1 MGCIKPQETN
11 DLKNKIKINFITRK
25 CIFLFKTNF
34 NLKQKETISLNLFF
48 FKKKIFF
55 LKKKIKQF
63 FKKKSFLIKLSQ
75 RKDFKKKNF
84 FFLNRFLIYFLEFF
98 FKKKI
103 YLNITK
109 FTKIPKFN
117 KLNKQQL
124 FVKNL
129 KKKLKF
135 NKKITI
141 ILYYS
146 LLLKDSYLFAS
157 FFKKILE
164 KINIKKHKKI
174 LKKLF
179 KLIKTCFYPYFNLF
193 GIQGV
198 FINIAGKIGVSGNAK
213 KRRFFFFFGRHSLST
228 KTLKYSF
235 TRTPI

>member
-1 MGCIKPQETN
+1 M
-11 DLKNKIKINFITRK
+11 LLNFITRK
-25 CIFLFKTNF
+25 CIFFSKINF
-34 NLKQKETISLNLFF
+34 FLKQKEIITFNLFF
-48 FKKKIFF
+48 LNKRVFF
-55 LKKKIKQF
+55 IKNRIKQF
-63 FKKKSFLIKLSQ
+63 FKKKAFLIKLMQ
-75 RKDFKKKNF
+75 RKDFKKKTF
-84 FFLNRFLIYFLEFF
+84 FFLNRFLLYFLEFF

-103 YLNITK
+103 YLSINK

-117 KLNKQQL
+117 KLNKQQI

-135 NKKITI
+135 NKKIAI

-146 LLLKDSYLFAS
+146 LLLKDPYLFVS

-193 GIQGV
+193 GIHGV

-213 KRRFFFFFGRHSLST
+213 KRRFFFFFGKHSMST

-235 TRTPI
+235 SRSPVWTYTGALGFSFYIFF